1 MRLAARREASAEA
14 VGETAMGDVRVPAVA
29 TLLAAMVA
37 VVGSIVA
44 VWLSGRQQRRLQASA
59 FAEQRRAQ
67 NAQWVDEKM
76 RAARATE
83 FDACVQF
90 DAAVVIA
97 INRLQQVADLA
108 GRPRLRRYLLGRDW
122 AQQWETK
129 VRDAAED
136 LALPYSAVMLGARP
150 TVQTAVEKV
159 MANLDSAVNAITS
172 IPQHVPPAPL
182 ADHVLRRWRE
192 RVAAASHELKQ
203 SRVHLASALRY
214 LEGSRPVPID
224 DRRILAVSATA
235 GRR

>member
-1 MRLAARREASAEA
+1 
-14 VGETAMGDVRVPAVA
+14 MGDVRVPAVA

-44 VWLSGRQQRRLQASA
+44 VWLSGRQQRRLQVSA

-67 NAQWVDEKM
+67 NAQWDDEKM

-90 DAAVVIA
+90 AAAVVIA
-97 INRLQQVADLA
+97 INRLQQVAGLA

-122 AQQWETK
+122 AQQWEAK
-129 VRDAAED
+129 VRDAAEG

-150 TVQTAVEKV
+150 TVQAAVDEV
-159 MANLDSAVNAITS
+159 MADLDAAVNAITS
-172 IPQHVPPAPL
+172 IPQYVPPAPL

-192 RVAAASHELKQ
+192 RVDAAVNELKQ
-203 SRVHLASALRY
+203 SRVHLASAVRSLD
-214 LEGSRPVPID
+214 G
-224 DRRILAVSATA
+224 
-235 GRR
+235 